1 MPDVISVYRLP
12 MCEMC
17 ASEEELIEE
26 IMVTVVHEVAH
37 HFGIGDDALHAWGW
51 G

>member
-12 MCEMC
+12 LCEMC
-17 ASEEELIEE
+17 ADEEELVNE
-26 IMVTVVHEVAH
+26 ITVTVVHEIAH
-37 HFGIGDDALHAWGW
+37 HFGIDDDALHAWGW